1 MHINMSNCNTCWV
14 CLLLVDMEAW
24 NRFLVLLNF
33 IGDVFNQP
41 SFAMFLLMYFM
52 VLV

>member
-1 MHINMSNCNTCWV
+1 MHINMSNCNTCWA
-14 CLLLVDMEAW
+14 CLLLVEMESW

-33 IGDVFNQP
+33 MGDVFNHS